1 MKAHKLITSDGITE
15 ELAGETDRFLRQAVQ
30 NRKWYEEVRE

>member
-1 MKAHKLITSDGITE
+1 MKAHELMTSDGITE
-15 ELAGETDRFLRQAVQ
+15 ELTGETDRFLWQAVH